1 MDFENGYENAKK
13 AVHEH
18 PEIDAIFAVTD
29 LVAIGIIKYFN
40 EVGIAIPKQIAVLG
54 FSNWFMS
61 SVISPKLSTIDQPGF
76 EIGRKSASILF
87 DEINLKKNNLP
98 IIFQSI
104 ELGTSIIERQ
114 ST

>member
-1 MDFENGYENAKK
+1 MID
-13 AVHEH
+13 EH

-40 EVGIAIPKQIAVLG
+40 ETGISIPQRIAVLG

-98 IIFQSI
+98 VLFQSI
-104 ELGTSIIERQ
+104 ELETNIIERE